1 MPTFVFEEHPVYY
14 AAQGAG
20 AAGAP
25 LLLIHGVGGGYLHW
39 PPHLRRLPGRPVY
52 AIDLPGHGRS
62 SGPGLATIV
71 DFVHLVSAWVDAL
84 GVDTCVL
91 AGHSLGSALALSWAL
106 EQPARVAA
114 LVLVGAGPR
123 LRVDTAL
130 LNLLQ
135 SDFAAATA
143 RIAYLSYGPTVR
155 ADQREIYLR
164 HLRTVNPAVLYNA
177 FAACNEF
184 DATARLAAVTM
195 PTLILAGASDRMT
208 PPALASELQAGI
220 TGATLQILPNT
231 GHMIPIEQPQATRDA
246 IAAFLAP

>member
-1 MPTFVFEEHPVYY
+1 MPTFVFADHPVYY

-20 AAGAP
+20 AAGTP
-25 LLLIHGVGGGYLHW
+25 LLLIHGVGGAYLHW
-39 PPHLRRLPGRPVY
+39 PPHLRRLTGRPVY

-62 SGPGLATIV
+62 RGPGLATLA
-71 DFVHLVSAWVDAL
+71 DFTRLIDGWADSL
-84 GVDTCVL
+84 GFETCVL

-123 LRVDTAL
+123 LRVNTAL
-130 LNLLQ
+130 LDLLQ

-143 RIAYLSYGPTVR
+143 RIAHLSYGPTVS
-155 ADQREIYLR
+155 ADQREVYLR
-164 HLRTVNPAVLYNA
+164 HLRTVDPTVLYNA

-184 DATARLAAVTM
+184 DATARLAEVTM
-195 PTLILAGASDRMT
+195 PTLILAGANDRMT

-220 TGATLQILPNT
+220 PSAMLQILPNT